1 MQAVECKINYIF
13 ILKTCCTKP
22 KINALCGLMNLLAEF
37 TQLSRVS
44 EINIPAEY
52 YNRIRTNH
60 INIDAIFGDGILPGS
75 VFTIAAPG
83 GTGKS
88 VFLLQLCEMLANDYR
103 VGYMSGEENIYMV
116 ALAAR
121 RLQCHDLRIASESRL
136 SKILEAIQDHDLLIL
151 DSFPCIVYDLPDA
164 DEYSR
169 QKQSTRNLELIVK
182 AAKLHKCAIGFVL
195 HMTKDGK
202 FKGSTDLNHAVEC
215 NVFINKDPDDES
227 VRIIETRKNRLG
239 ACGEWR
245 FAFGY
250 AGYNFNHVIMSEAE
264 AADTAHQTTRGKAR
278 NKQLQQIMEM
288 REPPHITV
296 ERVCSELNIDA
307 QRGKYLLWLLTS
319 ENKLV
324 KFGRGSE
331 CVWKHAEVAQC
342 A

>member
-1 MQAVECKINYIF
+1 
-13 ILKTCCTKP
+13 
-22 KINALCGLMNLLAEF
+22 MNLLAEF
-37 TQLSRVS
+37 TKLSRVS
-44 EINIPAEY
+44 EIEIPAEY
-52 YNRIRTNH
+52 YNRIRTNKT
-60 INIDAIFGDGILPGS
+60 NVDAIFGDGILPGS

-88 VFLLQLCEMLANDYR
+88 VFLLQLCEMLTNNYR

-121 RLQCHDLRIASESRL
+121 RLRCQDVRIASESRL
-136 SKILEAIQDHDLLIL
+136 TKILEAVENHDLLII

-164 DEYSR
+164 DDYSK

-182 AAKLHKCAIGFVL
+182 AAKQHKCSIGFVL

-215 NVFINKDPDDES
+215 NVFITKDEEDES
-227 VRIIETRKNRLG
+227 IRVVETRKNRLG

-245 FAFGY
+245 FSFGF
-250 AGYNFNHVIMSEAE
+250 AGYNFDNVLMSEQE

-278 NKQLQQIMEM
+278 NNQMQQILAMK
-288 REPPHITV
+288 EPPHITV
-296 ERVCSELNIDA
+296 ERVCDELNIDA

-319 ENKLV
+319 ENKLA
-324 KFGRGSE
+324 KFGRGNE
-331 CVWKHAEVAQC
+331 CVWKHTEVDVHA
-342 A
+342 